1 MSSGPPPNLP
11 PPPPAKNRQI
21 AEGDTT
27 NKKPDENALNIAKAS
42 MMKGKGRGGGY
53 QEEIEAK
60 IRELT
65 AELQQLNQELAGIES
80 KPTPLTP
87 EENANYRRR
96 TDVISE
102 LAVNNNALAALNPNR
117 GVPVTAARD
126 STFRNILNRLG
137 IGGRRTKK
145 MSHHRRHHRH
155 RKTKRT

>member
-11 PPPPAKNRQI
+11 RPSSPPKRQTGVVPDKNI
-21 AEGDTT
+21 KIDP
-27 NKKPDENALNIAKAS
+27 NVLKAF
-42 MMKGKGRGGGY
+42 MKKGKEVHGGGY

-145 MSHHRRHHRH
+145 MSHRRHRRH